1 MRFDIVVIGAGPAGL
16 SLARSLAG
24 HGLSIAVIERQP
36 EDAIANP
43 AFDGREIALSR
54 RSVAILQGLDA
65 WRRIPAED
73 VSALRTARVLN
84 GGSRRA
90 LCFDPGRGGDTPLA
104 HLVANHLIR
113 RAVYEAAVEQPD
125 VTILYGTAVTSVAV
139 RERDADVVLAD
150 GRTLTARLVVAA
162 DTRFSEI
169 RRRMGIP
176 AAMHDFGKVMIVSR
190 VTHDRDHHHV
200 ATEWFEH
207 GHTIAM
213 LPLNGL
219 RSSAVLTDTAAAA
232 ERLMAMDAEAFGAE
246 VTRRFRGRYGPMHLD
261 SKRTAFPLV
270 SVYAEHFVKP
280 RFALVGDAAVGMH
293 PVTAH
298 GFNFGLSG
306 QDVLSRLVLEAH
318 ARGGDIGAMSTL
330 RPYETKHRMATRPMF
345 LATNAVARLYTDERL
360 PARVAREAAIRLGQG
375 LPMVRG
381 LIVSRLMRREIA
393 ARV

>member
-16 SLARSLAG
+16 SLARSLSG
-24 HGLSIAVIERQP
+24 HGMSIAVVERQP
-36 EDAIANP
+36 KSAIANP
-43 AFDGREIALSR
+43 AFDGREIALSH
-54 RSVAILQGLDA
+54 RSVAILEGLDA

-73 VSALRTARVLN
+73 VSPLRNARVLN

-90 LCFDPGRGGDTPLA
+90 LYFDPGRGGETPLA

-125 VTILYGTAVTSVAV
+125 ITLFYGTAVTSVAV
-139 RERDADVVLAD
+139 HDQDADVLLAD

-190 VTHDRDHHHV
+190 VAHDRAHNHT

-213 LPLNGL
+213 LPLNGPH
-219 RSSAVLTDTAAAA
+219 SSAVLTDTAAAA
-232 ERLMAMDAEAFGAE
+232 ERLMAMDEESFGAE
-246 VTRRFRGRYGPMHLD
+246 VTRRFRGRYGPMRLE

-270 SVYAEHFVKP
+270 AVYAEHFVKP

-298 GFNFGLSG
+298 GFNFGLTG
-306 QDVLSRLVLEAH
+306 QDTLSRLVREAH
-318 ARGGDIGAMSTL
+318 ARGGDIGALSTL
-330 RPYETKHRMATRPMF
+330 RPYETKHRMATRPLF
-345 LATNAVARLYTDERL
+345 LATNAVARLYTDERF

-375 LPMVRG
+375 LPMIRG
-381 LIVSRLMRREIA
+381 LIVSGLMRREA
-393 ARV
+393 AVRA